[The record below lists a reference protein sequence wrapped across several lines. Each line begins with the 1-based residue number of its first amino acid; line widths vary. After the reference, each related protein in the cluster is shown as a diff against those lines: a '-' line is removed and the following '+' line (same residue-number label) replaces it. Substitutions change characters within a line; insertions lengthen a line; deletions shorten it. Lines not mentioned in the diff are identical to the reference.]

1 MAQNT
6 VSDGYD
12 EGGDDDEEDSE
23 DFKTRLGEA
32 QRMPRHLLDPK
43 GTLPFFSLLFS
54 QPQIYS
60 GIDTALIVLLPP
72 IPNSCFLKPT
82 LFLSSCSTIS
92 NRLGCPLLPVPGT
105 CGTRILFESQ
115 QPGEHTQSRAL
126 EV

>member
-1 MAQNT
+1 MAQST

-12 EGGDDDEEDSE
+12 EGGDDDEEDNE

-60 GIDTALIVLLPP
+60 GIDTAFNSVAASHPQFLFTKAHIV
-72 IPNSCFLKPT
+72 S
-82 LFLSSCSTIS
+82 
-92 NRLGCPLLPVPGT
+92 PV
-105 CGTRILFESQ
+105 LQ
-115 QPGEHTQSRAL
+115 HN
-126 EV
+126 